1 VARVTILMPVRDA
14 GRWLGECLDSIVG
27 QSESDWDLVAIDDGS
42 RDDSRA
48 LLDARAGCD
57 ARIRVASTSPGRRG
71 LVAALNAGLALARSP
86 LLARMDADDVADP
99 RRLERQCAALD
110 ADTSLFA
117 AACKVDPFPDSQLG
131 DGMRRYVDWQ
141 NGLLAPDQIA
151 RDRFVESPVLHP
163 STIMRTAALRDSL
176 GGWRET
182 GWPEDWDLFLRAL
195 AAGLR
200 IGRVNEV
207 LLAWRLH
214 GRQATRV
221 DPRYGEDR
229 LMACRAHHLANELR
243 QRSVGCAGRPLWILG
258 AGPVGKSLC
267 KLLAIEGVVPAGLV
281 DVDPRK
287 IGGRVRDG
295 VRAWPVV
302 SMDALFTASPR
313 PYAISAVGRPGGRTD
328 VRGLLSERGWREL
341 EDYLVAA

>member
-1 VARVTILMPVRDA
+1 MPVRDA
-14 GRWLGECLDSIVG
+14 SRWLGQCLDSIDG
-27 QSESDWDLVAIDDGS
+27 QSEPDWELIAVDDGS

-48 LLDARAGCD
+48 ILDTRARRD
-57 ARIRVASTSPGRRG
+57 ARIHVSSTPPGQHG
-71 LVAALNAGLALARSP
+71 LVCALNAGLALAGSL

-110 ADTSLFA
+110 ADASLFA
-117 AACKVDPFPDSQLG
+117 TACKVEPFPDSELG
-131 DGMRRYVDWQ
+131 DGMRRYVEWQ
-141 NGLLAPDQIA
+141 NGLLAPDEIA

-163 STIMRTAALRDSL
+163 STTMRTAVLRESL
-176 GGWRET
+176 GGWRDT

-214 GRQATRV
+214 AFQATRV

-229 LMACRAHHLANELR
+229 LMACRVHHLAGALR
-243 QRSVGCAGRPLWILG
+243 ERSVGSLGRPLWILG

-267 KLLAIEGVVPAGLV
+267 KSLALEGVEASGLV

-295 VRAWPVV
+295 ARTWPVV
-302 SMDALFTASPR
+302 SMDALFAASPR
-313 PYAISAVGRPGGRTD
+313 PYAISAVGRPGGRAD
-328 VRGLLSERGWREL
+328 VRGLLAERGWTEL